1 MCLLQHY
8 SFDLE
13 KSDTSPPD
21 LLEVLLDML
30 YKELKDQLGDI
41 ETITPNSS
49 GSTGVIV
56 DKLLV
61 VRDDIKESEST
72 KTEMSLLNI
81 DENKI

>member
-1 MCLLQHY
+1 
-8 SFDLE
+8 LE
-13 KSDTSPPD
+13 ESDTSPPD

-49 GSTGVIV
+49 ASTGVIA
-56 DKLLV
+56 DKLPV
-61 VRDDIKESEST
+61 VGGDIKESEST
-72 KTEMSLLNI
+72 KTAMSLLNI